1 MSDILPYL
9 GVSTSYGADDI
20 AGRLFFVEDL
30 SGLTPKEAEK
40 RLAAQ
45 NLTAR
50 FAGEGEVVTGQI
62 PAAGQ
67 SVPGGS
73 EILLYLGA
81 EPENEP
87 IIIPDFTGMT
97 RQQAAEAA
105 QGLYLLETGNTDDD
119 AIVTDQDILPGT
131 EVEPGT
137 TICLTFTDP
146 NARD

>member
-20 AGRLFFVEDL
+20 AGRLFSVEDL
-30 SGLTPKEAEK
+30 SGMNPKEAEK
-40 RLAAQ
+40 RLTAQ

-50 FAGEGEVVTGQI
+50 FVGEGEVVTGQI

-73 EILLYLGA
+73 EILLYLGT
-81 EPENEP
+81 EPETAT
-87 IIIPDFTGMT
+87 ITVPDFTGMT
-97 RQQAAEAA
+97 RTQAAEAA

-119 AIVTDQDILPGT
+119 AIVTAQDIPPGA
-131 EVEPGT
+131 EAEPGT
-137 TICLTFTDP
+137 TICLTFTDL